1 MITLDSFNEKVIP
14 SITDRVKCFRLCRLS
29 IPIKL
34 PEFDYLDTEFF
45 LLLYRSKI
53 NPSLPT
59 ITSSIFANKSENSA
73 SLANVSLNHFK
84 ELPAAN
90 VTPME

>member
-45 LLLYRSKI
+45 LLLYRSKNQALTSYYYFI
-53 NPSLPT
+53 N
-59 ITSSIFANKSENSA
+59 IR
-73 SLANVSLNHFK
+73 
-84 ELPAAN
+84 
-90 VTPME
+90 